1 MVLVVSC
8 RGGRAA
14 GGQILARS
22 AFLPEEM
29 RVHAQRWLI
38 GSLARWLGV
47 ATSLSAEQLIGLKGA
62 A

>member
-47 ATSLSAEQLIGLKGA
+47 ADQSVGGTTD
-62 A
+62 

>member
-38 GSLARWLGV
+38 GSLARCRDQSVGGTTDW
-47 ATSLSAEQLIGLKGA
+47 T
-62 A
+62 

>member
-29 RVHAQRWLI
+29 RVHAQRWLV
-38 GSLARWLGV
+38 GSVSR
-47 ATSLSAEQLIGLKGA
+47 TSLSAEQLIGLKGA